1 MHTIQST
8 YPGIRLVLAL
18 NWDRLL
24 NLVTLIIALFAG
36 AYIGSLI

>member
-18 NWDRLL
+18 NWDRFL
-24 NLVTLIIALFAG
+24 NLATLIIALLAG
-36 AYIGSLI
+36 AYVGSLV